1 MGCES
6 AEVLAGVTPA
16 FLLSGVLF
24 LNPLFPG
31 TPEKRKAAA
40 TPARTSADSHPIDK
54 RRWPGRSRQ
63 GSSMTM
69 SLDFTDQKTKLSG
82 SGTTSVVRALQ
93 NLMTAETKV
102 KHNKLE
108 IPEIDGTVNKLVY
121 DSDNSDHASSDTE
134 SISSGSSLGN
144 EQSSYQEYM
153 RLKERYDALKQL
165 ERNYYGEEID
175 SLTTNEL
182 ESLER
187 QLHCSL
193 KQIRTIRTQ
202 SLMDKL
208 YEQQK
213 MEHQLYESNKTLR
226 LRLEEESQVEALQWD
241 AHATTNGMVYG
252 HHPHQ
257 VSQTTR
263 DAFYQPIG
271 CKTTLQIGYQT
282 EQMSAVTSTN
292 MNHHMQG
299 WPA

>member
-1 MGCES
+1 MKEVRIEMGKGRLELKRIENKINRQVTFAKRRNGLLKKAYELSVLCD
-6 AEVLAGVTPA
+6 AEVALIIFSTRGKLYDFSST
-16 FLLSGVLF
+16 
-24 LNPLFPG
+24 
-31 TPEKRKAAA
+31 
-40 TPARTSADSHPIDK
+40 
-54 RRWPGRSRQ
+54 
-63 GSSMTM
+63 SSM
-69 SLDFTDQKTKLSG
+69 LKTLERYEKCSFG
-82 SGTTSVVRALQ
+82 PPEQRKPAKEDLQ
-93 NLMTAETKV
+93 
-102 KHNKLE
+102 
-108 IPEIDGTVNKLVY
+108 
-121 DSDNSDHASSDTE
+121 
-134 SISSGSSLGN
+134 

-202 SLMDKL
+202 SLIDKL

-226 LRLEEESQVEALQWD
+226 LRGVLEQVLELDEESHAEALQWD
-241 AHATTNGMVYG
+241 AHAHAHAHVQANGMIYE

-257 VSQTTR
+257 ASQP
-263 DAFYQPIG
+263 AHGGFYHPTG
-271 CKTTLQIGYQT
+271 CETTLQIGYQND
-282 EQMSAVTSTN
+282 QISAVTSSSL
-292 MNHHMQG
+292 NHQMQG

>member
-1 MGCES
+1 MGKGRLELKRIENKINRQVTFAKRRNGLLKKAYELSVLCD
-6 AEVLAGVTPA
+6 AEVALIVFSTRGKLYEFSST
-16 FLLSGVLF
+16 
-24 LNPLFPG
+24 
-31 TPEKRKAAA
+31 
-40 TPARTSADSHPIDK
+40 
-54 RRWPGRSRQ
+54 
-63 GSSMTM
+63 SSM
-69 SLDFTDQKTKLSG
+69 LKTLERYEKCSFG
-82 SGTTSVVRALQ
+82 PPEQRKPAKEDLQ
-93 NLMTAETKV
+93 
-102 KHNKLE
+102 
-108 IPEIDGTVNKLVY
+108 
-121 DSDNSDHASSDTE
+121 
-134 SISSGSSLGN
+134 

-271 CKTTLQIGYQT
+271 CKTAKTTLQIGYQT